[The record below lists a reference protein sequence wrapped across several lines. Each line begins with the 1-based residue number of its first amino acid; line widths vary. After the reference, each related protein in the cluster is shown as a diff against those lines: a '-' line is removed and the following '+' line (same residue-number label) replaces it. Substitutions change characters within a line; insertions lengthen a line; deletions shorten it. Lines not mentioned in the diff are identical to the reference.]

1 MKIGLFRSVSILFI
15 LFLAGILWNL
25 NSRVTE
31 TLAELND
38 AIRTFSAEDITIVF
52 QFPKPFRADDLPER

>member
-1 MKIGLFRSVSILFI
+1 MKIGLFQSVSILFI

-31 TLAELND
+31 TLEGLND

-52 QFPKPFRADDLPER
+52 QFPKPFRANDLPER